1 MQTPTSPCGRSG
13 LNTHVDLVGTSMD
26 PIELFGTPT
35 KKQRI
40 EQHSD
45 GYDSPGTPGHNFSL
59 MGLLHTGIGDGPVSS
74 GPPPTPFK
82 SKSKSKFERSST
94 SDDPEDLS
102 SNALS
107 GLPILAVFL
116 AFICSLGTGSFGT
129 VEEVVFPPPPGSPP
143 GTPSSPPVAMKTVKQ
158 SPKQGPKALHAEAA
172 NVGSPGCASGV
183 ATTNDDGDLIIFTSV
198 AVPLSKM
205 CQIGSQLLEEI
216 ISLMRISIREG
227 PLGVILDLKLEN
239 LGFIPKG
246 TATVVPD
253 ENGQPSIGPNTTE
266 NEVLVLDLGKFFD
279 PEDTDATYG
288 VFLEEKDLMTVEQ
301 QANFRNFK
309 FEVMEA
315 LLRNQFAEMPEDEKW
330 IVACIC
336 TKYHYRYA
344 GGAQYQPDFLE

>member
-45 GYDSPGTPGHNFSL
+45 GDDFPGTPGHNFSL
-59 MGLLHTGIGDGPVSS
+59 MGLLHTGRGDGPVSS

-82 SKSKSKFERSST
+82 SKSKSKFKRSST
-94 SDDPEDLS
+94 SDDPEDLL

-107 GLPILAVFL
+107 GLPILAV
-116 AFICSLGTGSFGT
+116 ICDWIDDLGAGSFGT
-129 VEEVVFPPPPGSPP
+129 VEKVVFPPTPGSPL
-143 GTPSSPPVAMKTVKQ
+143 GTPCSPPVAMKTVRQ
-158 SPKQGPKALHAEAA
+158 SPKQGPKALLAEAA
-172 NVGSPGCASGV
+172 NVGLPGCASGV
-183 ATTNDDGDLIIFTSV
+183 ATTNDDGDLVIFTSV
-198 AVPLSKM
+198 ATPLSQMRK
-205 CQIGSQLLEEI
+205 IGSQLLEEI
-216 ISLMRISIREG
+216 ISLMGISIREG
-227 PLGVILDLKLEN
+227 PLGVNLDLKLEN

-253 ENGQPSIGPNTTE
+253 EKGQPSIGPPTQE
-266 NEVLVLDLGKFFD
+266 KQVVILDLGSFLD
-279 PEDTDATYG
+279 PEDTDGTYG

-315 LLRNQFAEMPEDEKW
+315 LLRNKFAEMPEDEKW
-330 IVACIC
+330 IVARIC
-336 TKYHYRYA
+336 TKYCYRYA
-344 GGAQYQPDFLE
+344 GGQQYQPEFSQ